1 MVRFCLSDGFLF
13 KFSLFVNF
21 DKQSFICRCKS
32 GCKLRYELEEE
43 ISGVVKSWDT
53 TVQAALTQNQKLR
66 SACEKTREVLD
77 LIHEINTFLD
87 QLEQELP
94 LQSVVTDAPELSQ
107 RTYKL
112 LQLRDKTDRKSSV
125 LNRLSTTVSQL
136 IESESEGEGGGN
148 VGGSNVQPATA
159 STAVTTAQNKPS
171 ALEIKLSEVQTRWST
186 LTEPVTNQYT
196 KMREASTDYG
206 EFKTLV
212 AQESDWLDRLEKKL
226 RRSSKCAAD
235 AEEIS
240 EELDDLENCLN
251 NRPGDRLDKLKR
263 LAASLSEKDVLISP
277 VQTEAD
283 RLEKRWETLEG
294 HAKKRI
300 KSLEGKTGNF

>member
-1 MVRFCLSDGFLF
+1 M
-13 KFSLFVNF
+13 
-21 DKQSFICRCKS
+21 
-32 GCKLRYELEEE
+32 
-43 ISGVVKSWDT
+43 
-53 TVQAALTQNQKLR
+53 
-66 SACEKTREVLD
+66 
-77 LIHEINTFLD
+77 HEINTFLD
-87 QLEQELP
+87 QLERELP

-125 LNRLSTTVSQL
+125 LNRLSSTVSQL
-136 IESESEGEGGGN
+136 IESESEGEGGGP
-148 VGGSNVQPATA
+148 GA
-159 STAVTTAQNKPS
+159 STPAPASSKPS
-171 ALEIKLSEVQTRWST
+171 FLELKFSEVQTRWST
-186 LTEPVTNQYT
+186 LTEPVSNQYT

-263 LAASLSEKDVLISP
+263 LAVSLSEKDVLISP

-283 RLEKRWETLEG
+283 RLEKRWESLGG

-300 KSLEGKTGNF
+300 KSLEGKKIY